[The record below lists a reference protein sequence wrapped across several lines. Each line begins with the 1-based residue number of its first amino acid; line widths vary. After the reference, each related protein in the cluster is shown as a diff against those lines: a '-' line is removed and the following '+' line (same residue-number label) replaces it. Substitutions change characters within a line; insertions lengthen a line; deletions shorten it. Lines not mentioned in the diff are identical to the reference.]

1 MSKAF
6 FEHPEPV
13 DPAWRMH
20 PHLHAFSSLCHLQRS
35 LDVDN
40 PLKEDIRELVCRAYE
55 LLEAAA
61 KWEKSHDGT
70 MTVGE
75 ASHLDLHMRLLERGL
90 NPNAD

>member
-6 FEHPEPV
+6 FEHPELRGPV
-13 DPAWRMH
+13 WKGP
-20 PHLHAFSSLCHLQRS
+20 PHLHAFSSLCHVQQS

-61 KWEKSHDGT
+61 EWEKSHDGT
-70 MTVGE
+70 MTMGE

-90 NPNAD
+90 DPNAD